1 MEYSGE
7 MGGRKGGWGR
17 REDWKIRSGNE
28 RQIWKWSNFHRSNS
42 YPPALEV
49 PGIEKHFT
57 ITSREN
63 LRHGSR
69 SAITQLAEYYFLHL
83 RSSVTLGKSTSL
95 SLIQHFQRGY
105 SKTRTFSNFR
115 SLWLAALLVLAI
127 EIKSASITWLLMLK
141 NDEFRQFLFFF
152 LFFFSPT
159 FHSVKHLL
167 KRFSCSW
174 QKFFTS
180 ISAEYFAG
188 NLSTFR
194 VCTSI
199 GEKRVDA
206 LLKTI
211 TTVVIW
217 SKLRDT
223 RIRENLE
230 KLESRKVLEHTTKL
244 ESTDTVPKKLFKPIR
259 RKPTFP
265 EIRLK
270 ISDFQTF
277 H

>member
-95 SLIQHFQRGY
+95 SSIQHLNEVTR
-105 SKTRTFSNFR
+105 KTRTFSNFR

-127 EIKSASITWLLMLK
+127 EIKSASITWLPMLK
-141 NDEFRQFLFFF
+141 NDEFRQFLSFFF
-152 LFFFSPT
+152 PFFLQQFTPLNIYWNGFRVVGRNFSHRFLQSFSPEIC
-159 FHSVKHLL
+159 LL
-167 KRFSCSW
+167 
-174 QKFFTS
+174 
-180 ISAEYFAG
+180 SA
-188 NLSTFR
+188 
-194 VCTSI
+194 
-199 GEKRVDA
+199 
-206 LLKTI
+206 
-211 TTVVIW
+211 TV
-217 SKLRDT
+217 
-223 RIRENLE
+223 
-230 KLESRKVLEHTTKL
+230 
-244 ESTDTVPKKLFKPIR
+244 R
-259 RKPTFP
+259 R
-265 EIRLK
+265 
-270 ISDFQTF
+270 
-277 H
+277 